1 MMPSA
6 KVAEIATAIADM
18 EREHG
23 LRVLF
28 AVESGSRAWGFAS
41 ADSDWDVRAVAV
53 RPLRG
58 YLRLGEP
65 RSDTWS
71 AMLSGD
77 LDIVVWDLRKAAA
90 HWAKGNAAVTEWFG
104 SPIVYRDADGWLG
117 RLRDATRGAF
127 RPETAAWHYAS
138 MWAKAV
144 ERAGGIAPRMPL
156 KPLCYA
162 LRANVCARWAML
174 NRTMPPTRFDDALA
188 GLGLSETAL
197 AEIHAMVARKAC
209 ANEWDETEVT
219 PAMLNLLDDLR
230 PALRAA
236 DWSPTP
242 AEIAVRRASAETLEH
257 LFQEAVL
264 SDAREEGWQG

>member
-1 MMPSA
+1 MTTSD
-6 KVAEIATAIADM
+6 KTTEIASALDAL
-18 EREHG
+18 EQEHG
-23 LRVLF
+23 LRILF
-28 AVESGSRAWGFAS
+28 AIESGSRAWGFAS

-53 RPLRG
+53 RSLRD

-65 RSDTWS
+65 RHDTWS
-71 AMLSGD
+71 AMLPGD

-104 SPIVYRDADGWLG
+104 SPIVYRDADGWLV
-117 RLRDATRGAF
+117 RLRDAARGAF

-144 ERAGGIAPRMPL
+144 ERAGGLAPRMPL

-162 LRANVCARWAML
+162 LRANVCARWAL
-174 NRTMPPTRFDDALA
+174 QKRTMPPTHFDDALE
-188 GLGLSETAL
+188 GLPIADPAFADIRSMA
-197 AEIHAMVARKAC
+197 ARKAT

-219 PAMLNLLDDLR
+219 PAMADLLADLR
-230 PALRAA
+230 PTLRAA
-236 DWSPTP
+236 DWTPTP
-242 AEIAVRRASAETLEH
+242 PEIATRLSATASLEH

-264 SDAREEGWQG
+264 EQEKED